1 MSIYSRIG
9 GEQAVNLA
17 VDIFYKKVLADDR
30 VNEFF
35 DFIDMPRQIDKQK
48 KFLAMAFEGP
58 NKYTGKD
65 MREAHKGMHLTE
77 AHFTAVAEHLM
88 AALDELNVPE
98 DLKNEVMSLVGS
110 TKGDVLNQ

>member
-9 GEQAVNLA
+9 GEEAVNLA
-17 VDIFYKKVLADDR
+17 VDVFYKKVLADDR

-58 NKYTGKD
+58 NEYSGKD
-65 MREAHKGMHLTE
+65 MREAHKGMHLNE
-77 AHFTAVAEHLM
+77 GHFGAVAEHLL
-88 AALDELNVPE
+88 ATLDELNVPE
-98 DLKNEVMSLVGS
+98 DLKNEIMELVGG
-110 TKGDVLNQ
+110 TRGDVLDQ